1 MALII
6 TSNVNLDDKPDTSNV
21 FKPYSYTNHLTST
34 MKIPPNSQIALQ
46 SAKINKNG
54 TFQVSRENSQFN
66 LYFGEEAAVTDADI
80 DDFVSAPT
88 MGFIGNISGDD
99 VESLTPSDTAAE
111 IQKGFEQASYHPFL
125 YGQSLV
131 EVERAAVVPREFK
144 GFKYT
149 FSQATAKTNSVP
161 DTDFTDKR
169 IIAERWRHY
178 DDDGNGTLTNDAGNN
193 DYFYAIYDKQ
203 SMSLADGFA
212 EFDISGAN
220 LDQNNS
226 AFRVGIT
233 RWNRER
239 PAGGIG
245 FAAPIYFDGNN
256 SDSNIFRQE
265 YYDYV
270 VWREG
275 AWLYVGHAVKVGG
288 NADTRIKA
296 IRYYGA
302 HNTDFP
308 NRINWRTDREK
319 YTKVRFNLNGERVN
333 IQIYDTDH
341 LSVPPVPSWK
351 ELVGSTAGGT
361 LGTAEADRQQ
371 AVPISQPKWTMYP
384 AMASSVGTA
393 TIQLETVHTPNN
405 IPENVIKNNPLYD
418 WWVQLQDTALERWA
432 YDIEQRPWNNVGAGS
447 SIKTTYQEL
456 DAGGTYLEGYKN
468 AIISSPS
475 KVYGLSY
482 TAGSMSQRVLGFVG
496 RSVAF
501 IVGVP
506 AQQQIITS
514 NSTPITSS
522 DVSLF
527 IRLNNFAQ
535 QCVNAKQGSNYSK
548 IIAHLPRFDNSGNDI
563 GGLYFEPHERV
574 YIDLNNTNE
583 LFINSFDLEIVY
595 DNEQLCK
602 SIAGKTIIV
611 LHIKQKN
618 I

>member
-66 LYFGEEAAVTDADI
+66 LYFGEEASNTDADI
-80 DDFVSAPT
+80 DGFVSAPT

-99 VESLTPSDTAAE
+99 VESLTPSDTASE
-111 IQKGFEQASYHPFL
+111 IQKGMEQATYHPFL
-125 YGQSLV
+125 YGHVLV

-149 FSQATAKTNSVP
+149 LSQSTAKTNSIP
-161 DTDFTDKR
+161 DQAFVDKR
-169 IIAERWRHY
+169 IISERDKTY
-178 DDDGNGTLTNDAGNN
+178 NDDLAGTLSNNAGAGH
-193 DYFYAIYDKQ
+193 YFYAIYDKKPI
-203 SMSLADGFA
+203 SLANGDVV
-212 EFDISGAN
+212 FDISGAN
-220 LDQNNS
+220 LDMDNS
-226 AFRVGIT
+226 AFRVGLT

-239 PAGGIG
+239 PAGGVG
-245 FAAPIYFDGNN
+245 LSAPVYYNN
-256 SDSNIFRQE
+256 TIASQE
-265 YYDYV
+265 NFKIKEFYDYV
-270 VWREG
+270 VYRRGEELW
-275 AWLYVGHAVKVGG
+275 VGQTVKFGI
-288 NADTRIKA
+288 NADTRLKNIT
-296 IRYYGA
+296 YWGA
-302 HNTDFP
+302 HNPDFAAQ
-308 NRINWRTDREK
+308 INWRDTRLK
-319 YTKVRFNLNGERVN
+319 YTKIKFQLNGERVN
-333 IQIYDTDH
+333 IFVYDTDH

-351 ELVGSTAGGT
+351 ELVGSTVAGN
-361 LGTAEADRQQ
+361 LVNQ

-393 TIQLETVHTPNN
+393 SINLETYHTPNN
-405 IPENVIKNNPLYD
+405 IPVNNVNNNPLFD
-418 WWVQLQDTALERWA
+418 WWVKLQDTGLERWA
-432 YDIEQRPWNNVGAGS
+432 FDIEQRPFNNVGTGGVL
-447 SIKTTYQEL
+447 KTTYQEL
-456 DAGGTYLEGYKN
+456 DAGGTYIEGYKN

-475 KVYGLSY
+475 MVYGFNY
-482 TAGSMSQRVLGFVG
+482 TAGSMAERVLGFVG

-501 IVGVP
+501 IDGVP
-506 AQQQIITS
+506 AQQQVIIS
-514 NSTPITSS
+514 SSTPITSS

-527 IRLNNFAQ
+527 IRLNNFDQ

-548 IIAHLPRFDNSGNDI
+548 IIAHLPRFDNSGNDV

-574 YIDLNNTNE
+574 YIDLHNTNE
-583 LFINSFDLEIVY
+583 TFINSFDLDIVY

-618 I
+618 K